1 VRRYLSLLRN
11 RPFAALWTGSTVS
24 AFGDAMTWVALVW
37 LAFERGGAGTVSTL
51 VVVATAPVL
60 VGGLASGVVLD
71 RYDRRRVLLAV
82 NLTLACAVAVVP
94 LWSLLAGNP
103 PTWLLFA
110 VAALYGFLKIA
121 NWAGV
126 PALIPAL
133 VPARSLNTANAME
146 SMSFGIAD
154 VAGPAI
160 AGALIAVAS
169 AELVLGLDALT
180 YLVFLGCLLGLRG
193 RLPRSSTGTEPGE
206 PGLRPALRFLRR
218 TPPVLATTIMFMAF
232 NVGEGMLLV
241 LLPVYASSVGGGRA
255 GPNRRLESAFSLAAL
270 AGSLVVGAVEWTR
283 PLGRSIAVVQTLAGA
298 SFVLLALELGLSG
311 TIVALLLA
319 GVLVSPLTIWA
330 QTLRMQLIP
339 EALRGRAFGLLR
351 TLMQATPPIGGAIA
365 GLLLAGPGIAA
376 TALVMSAVMTVP
388 GLVGLVSPALS
399 ETWEG
404 RRPRARRR
412 PRRARPRES

>member
-1 VRRYLSLLRN
+1 
-11 RPFAALWTGSTVS
+11 
-24 AFGDAMTWVALVW
+24 
-37 LAFERGGAGTVSTL
+37 
-51 VVVATAPVL
+51 
-60 VGGLASGVVLD
+60 
-71 RYDRRRVLLAV
+71 
-82 NLTLACAVAVVP
+82 
-94 LWSLLAGNP
+94 
-103 PTWLLFA
+103 
-110 VAALYGFLKIA
+110 
-121 NWAGV
+121 
-126 PALIPAL
+126 
-133 VPARSLNTANAME
+133 
-146 SMSFGIAD
+146 
-154 VAGPAI
+154 
-160 AGALIAVAS
+160 
-169 AELVLGLDALT
+169 
-180 YLVFLGCLLGLRG
+180 
-193 RLPRSSTGTEPGE
+193 
-206 PGLRPALRFLRR
+206 
-218 TPPVLATTIMFMAF
+218 MFMAF

-241 LLPVYASSVGGGRA
+241 LLPVYASSVLA
-255 GPNRRLESAFSLAAL
+255 GSAGTYGLLVSAFSLAAL